1 MRTPTNLPT
10 YALALHWAYLTCP
23 DIDLPEPQGS
33 AAILRRLREPCGDFT
48 RAKFPLNKVTKRSPH
63 LWRFHATFRSVG
75 SKGLAV
81 NLANA

>member
-33 AAILRRLREPCGDFT
+33 AAILRRLREPCGEEDPIYQHF
-48 RAKFPLNKVTKRSPH
+48 AS
-63 LWRFHATFRSVG
+63 RFADGEVLVPNGKLLFED
-75 SKGLAV
+75 
-81 NLANA
+81 